1 MFPNLYILIC
11 STCQKRPFWTVTS
24 NLVFLFFRIFI
35 LTVLFF
41 RPNSTG
47 GCFQTGYVLKGSLK
61 WDGGISSNCPK
72 GPPKGGVWFTVKVV
86 VRGSSATIYLD
97 GEPVRSLKAHFPS
110 KGRGGVIV
118 ANGYQNIIYFRNY
131 RLRTIPALPFIEESC
146 LAASEGGSYY
156 SKHYFLHANHSNWP
170 SKGFCR
176 AFLPIIVKSEN
187 YEMSAE
193 LYNQIG
199 WKGVNSGHRGL
210 MYNVLDNNNFDFV
223 SFR

>member
-1 MFPNLYILIC
+1 M
-11 STCQKRPFWTVTS
+11 QQ
-24 NLVFLFFRIFI
+24 VFLFFWILLTFI
-35 LTVLFF
+35 TTVFSF

-61 WDGGISSNCPK
+61 WDGSISSNCPK

-97 GEPVRSLKAHFPS
+97 GEPVRSLKSRFPA

-118 ANGYQNIIYFRNY
+118 ANGYQNIIYYRNFR
-131 RLRTIPALPFIEESC
+131 LSTISILPFIEESC
-146 LAASEGGSYY
+146 LATRKVGNIYV
-156 SKHYFLHANHSNWP
+156 LNANHGKWP
-170 SKGFCR
+170 ANGFCR
-176 AFLPIIVKSEN
+176 ALVLNIVKSDN
-187 YEMSAE
+187 YEVSAE

>member
-1 MFPNLYILIC
+1 MFNF
-11 STCQKRPFWTVTS
+11 SVTS
-24 NLVFLFFRIFI
+24 FKDGYMQPSISFLFTFI
-35 LTVLFF
+35 KTVFFF

-61 WDGGISSNCPK
+61 WDDSISSNCPK
-72 GPPKGGVWFTVKVV
+72 GPLKGGVWFTVKVV

-97 GEPVRSLKAHFPS
+97 GEPVRTLKPHFPA

-118 ANGYQNIIYFRNY
+118 ANGYKNIICYRNFG
-131 RLRTIPALPFIEESC
+131 LSSISILPFIAESC
-146 LAASEGGSYY
+146 LATRKVGSFYV
-156 SKHYFLHANHSNWP
+156 LNANHGKWP
-170 SKGFCR
+170 ANSFCR
-176 AFLPIIVKSEN
+176 ALLLTIVKSEN
-187 YEMSAE
+187 YEMSAQ

-199 WKGVNSGHRGL
+199 WKGVNSGHCGL

>member
-1 MFPNLYILIC
+1 MQ
-11 STCQKRPFWTVTS
+11 TCISFLLTFITTVFS
-24 NLVFLFFRIFI
+24 
-35 LTVLFF
+35 F

-47 GCFQTGYVLKGSLK
+47 GCFQTGYVLKESLK

-118 ANGYQNIIYFRNY
+118 ANGFQNIIYFRNY

-146 LAASEGGSYY
+146 LAASKSGS
-156 SKHYFLHANHSNWP
+156 SYFLFANHGNWS

-176 AFLPIIVKSEN
+176 AFLPTIVKSEN
-187 YEMSAE
+187 YEMSAQ

-210 MYNVLDNNNFDFV
+210 MFNILDKNNFDFV

>member
-1 MFPNLYILIC
+1 MQPSIC
-11 STCQKRPFWTVTS
+11 FLLTFITTV
-24 NLVFLFFRIFI
+24 FFS
-35 LTVLFF
+35 F

-61 WDGGISSNCPK
+61 WDGSISSSCPE

-86 VRGSSATIYLD
+86 VRESSATIYLD
-97 GEPVRSLKAHFPS
+97 GKPVRSLKAHFPS
-110 KGRGGVIV
+110 KGRGGVNV

-131 RLRTIPALPFIEESC
+131 RLRTIPALPFIVESC
-146 LAASEGGSYY
+146 LASSKGGSYY
-156 SKHYFLHANHSNWP
+156 FLNANHGNWP
-170 SKGFCR
+170 SNDFCR
-176 AFLPIIVKSEN
+176 AFLPTIVKSEN

-210 MYNVLDNNNFDFV
+210 MYNVVDKNNFDFV